1 MSSVVPGS
9 SVAGISIR
17 PVEATDREQWSAL
30 YRGYRAFY
38 EEADDDTKVASTWGF
53 LMDAT
58 NESNGIVAVDDTGT
72 LVGMA
77 VWREFSRPLEA
88 DRGIYL
94 DDLFVSPSA
103 RGRGAGERL
112 ILWLADLARARGC
125 SVVRWITAEDNAT
138 ARRLYDRLAVSG
150 PWVTYDLEI

>member
-1 MSSVVPGS
+1 MNDVT
-9 SVAGISIR
+9 GISIR
-17 PVEATDREQWSAL
+17 PVGVADREQWSVL

-38 EEADDDTKVASTWGF
+38 QEADDDTRVAATWGF
-53 LMDAT
+53 LMDPA
-58 NESNGIVAVDDTGT
+58 NESNGIVAVDDTGA
-72 LVGMA
+72 LIGMA

-103 RGRGAGERL
+103 RGRGAGEQL
-112 ILWLADLARARGC
+112 IQSLADLARARGC

-138 ARRLYDRLAVSG
+138 ARRLYDRLAESG
-150 PWVTYDLEI
+150 PWVTYDLEV

>member
-1 MSSVVPGS
+1 MSN
-9 SVAGISIR
+9 VAGISIR
-17 PVEATDREQWSAL
+17 PVRPADREEWSVL

-38 EEADDDTKVASTWGF
+38 EEADDDDKVAATWSF
-53 LMDAT
+53 LMDPDG
-58 NESNGIVAVDDTGT
+58 ESNGIVAVDSAGV

-94 DDLFVSPSA
+94 DDLFVSPLA
-103 RGRGAGERL
+103 RGRGTGEQL
-112 ILWLADLARARGC
+112 IQWLAGLALERGC

-138 ARRLYDRLAVSG
+138 ARRLYDRLAKSG
-150 PWVTYDLEI
+150 PWVTYDLDV

>member
-1 MSSVVPGS
+1 MND
-9 SVAGISIR
+9 VAGIFIR
-17 PVEATDREQWSAL
+17 PVEEADREEWSAL

-38 EEADDDTKVASTWGF
+38 EEADDDAKVATTWGF
-53 LMDAT
+53 LMDAA
-58 NESNGIVAVDDTGT
+58 NESNGIVAVDEAGA

-94 DDLFVSPSA
+94 DDLFVSQAA
-103 RGRGAGERL
+103 RGHGAGEQL
-112 ILWLADLARARGC
+112 IQWLADLARARGC

-138 ARRLYDRLAVSG
+138 ARRLYDRLAKPG
-150 PWVTYDLEI
+150 PWVTYDLDV